1 MKSVDLLGNYDQLI
15 ESGTIK
21 WCHVLLWHDQVCYVT
36 PRLVKPYY
44 DMYYASQL
52 KSVDI

>member
-1 MKSVDLLGNYDQLI
+1 MSCYNMTR
-15 ESGTIK
+15 S
-21 WCHVLLWHDQVCYVT
+21 CYVT

-52 KSVDI
+52 KSVDIYERMDENNVSNSITVFINAS